1 METNQLRARWR
12 DGQPS
17 FGGWCSI
24 PSSFS
29 AEVVASLPFDFV
41 CVDMQHGLADFGQLL
56 PMLQAISVHRRTPV
70 VRLPVGEMST
80 AQRALDAG
88 AQALIFPMISSAAD
102 AAAAAAACRY
112 APTGTR
118 SYGPIR
124 SRMHLGADPDHVNA
138 EVACIVMIETRA
150 AVDDLADIVT
160 TPGVDGIYVGPND
173 LALALGQPIGS
184 DDPEFTELVKRIA
197 AVAREHGVAPGIHT
211 VGGAAAAR
219 YCAEGFAFAT
229 ISTDAAILSAAC
241 QRELEAARG
250 AGASKERAGIYG

>member
-124 SRMHLGADPDHVNA
+124 
-138 EVACIVMIETRA
+138 
-150 AVDDLADIVT
+150 
-160 TPGVDGIYVGPND
+160 
-173 LALALGQPIGS
+173 
-184 DDPEFTELVKRIA
+184 
-197 AVAREHGVAPGIHT
+197 
-211 VGGAAAAR
+211 
-219 YCAEGFAFAT
+219 
-229 ISTDAAILSAAC
+229 
-241 QRELEAARG
+241 
-250 AGASKERAGIYG
+250 